1 MIFSRT
7 SLTTAALN
15 RGTVM
20 MRRRPRTCV
29 GCREES
35 PKREMLR
42 IARNA
47 AGEVSVD
54 PSGRLPGR
62 GAYVCL
68 KEECILSA
76 RKRDALSKAL
86 RVKVDAEVYDT
97 LLRMAAV
104 AEGGEEKGQ

>member
-1 MIFSRT
+1 
-7 SLTTAALN
+7 
-15 RGTVM
+15 M

>member
-1 MIFSRT
+1 
-7 SLTTAALN
+7 
-15 RGTVM
+15 M

-29 GCREES
+29 GGREES

-86 RVKVDAEVYDT
+86 RVKVDAGIYDA
-97 LLRMAAV
+97 LLKMASE
-104 AEGGEEKGQ
+104 AENGDKGQ